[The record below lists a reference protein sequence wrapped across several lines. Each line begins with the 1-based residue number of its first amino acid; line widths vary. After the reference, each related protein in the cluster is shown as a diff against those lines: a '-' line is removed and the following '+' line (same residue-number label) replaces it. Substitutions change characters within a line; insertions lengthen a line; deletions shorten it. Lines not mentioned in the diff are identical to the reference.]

1 MTDRHD
7 DGYGSISA
15 PGTIRIERLLPGP
28 IERIWSYVTEPERRR
43 QWLAGGAIELR
54 SGGCI
59 EHIFRN
65 ADFAGSNETAPQK
78 FASMDRE
85 IRLAGQ
91 VRECR
96 PPYLLVYTWNGN
108 DDDPSEVRFEL
119 EERGKKV
126 LLTVTHS
133 QLAQRGMMTM
143 VAAGWHTHLDILT
156 ALLEARTSDG
166 FWAKFAR
173 LHAEYDR
180 RIPPG

>member
-7 DGYGSISA
+7 DGYGSVRT
-15 PGTIRIERLLPGP
+15 PGTVRVERLLPGP
-28 IERIWSYVTEPERRR
+28 IERIWNYVTDPEKRR
-43 QWLAGGAIELR
+43 QWLAGGAVELR

-59 EHIFRN
+59 EHVFRN
-65 ADFAGSNETAPQK
+65 SDFSGPSETAPPK
-78 FASMDRE
+78 FAALTGE

-96 PPYLLVYTWNGN
+96 PPHLLVYTWNGD
-108 DDDPSEVRFEL
+108 DDDPSEVRFDL
-119 EERGKKV
+119 EAHGNKV

-133 QLAQRGMMTM
+133 QLARRGMMTM
-143 VAAGWHTHLDILT
+143 VAAGWHTHLDILA
-156 ALLEARTSDG
+156 ALVGARTPDG

-180 RIPPG
+180 RIPPD